1 LIPYAIVKCNLGDC
15 YGKTMGF
22 KLGLVFLSNI
32 FLIILGLDD
41 SYYTPS
47 IDSVHS
53 RSNYY

>member
-1 LIPYAIVKCNLGDC
+1 
-15 YGKTMGF
+15 MGF